1 LVSAIMEGN
10 AKGQSTTL
18 YTSTEAEDTTDIVLA
33 TEAEAVAKS
42 LYGLATGTSYWT
54 NRWSAASMVPTRNC
68 IICIVV
74 RVRLMVLGTLTPITA
89 RAK

>member
-1 LVSAIMEGN
+1 LC
-10 AKGQSTTL
+10 
-18 YTSTEAEDTTDIVLA
+18 TSIEAEDTPDIVLA
-33 TEAEAVAKS
+33 TEVEAVAKS

-68 IICIVV
+68 TICIVV
-74 RVRLMVLGTLTPITA
+74 RVRLIVFETFTPIAA